1 MGSEAT
7 EKMEIGRH
15 YDGMAERYECEV
27 NMKMQGIR
35 TGKLD
40 KYGSIA

>member
-1 MGSEAT
+1 MGIEAT
-7 EKMEIGRH
+7 EKMEIRRF
-15 YDGMAERYECEV
+15 YDEMAERCECEV